1 MVECARNDDYANV
14 GALKLVVKLL
24 KSKRYVTQ
32 IEMSS
37 AAAQAQKSLLARASL
52 FLWLAVFVKYNIYN
66 SILNKLAI

>member
-37 AAAQAQKSLLARASL
+37 AAAQAQKSLLARAFL
-52 FLWLAVFVKYNIYN
+52 FLWLAVFVEYHIYN